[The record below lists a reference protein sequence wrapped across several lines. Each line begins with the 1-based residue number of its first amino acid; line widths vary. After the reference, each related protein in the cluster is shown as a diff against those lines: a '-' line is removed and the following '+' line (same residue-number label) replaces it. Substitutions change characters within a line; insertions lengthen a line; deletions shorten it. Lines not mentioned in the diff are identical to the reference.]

1 MGMGKT
7 VRKVTMSKN
16 YLMDPVAS
24 ALKVWTNNNCDLAA
38 NGALMRTSVLG
49 IINYFNITQVII
61 QTLDIALATH
71 IDPRCAA
78 SCIAQTSAIA
88 LMLQGVNE
96 EIAIR
101 TAKDISKALLPKY
114 VSELQRYLSNKS
126 NAQVMKKFREKLNEF
141 DVESLNKYLDAE
153 FEDLIPLDD
162 KNMGYTYIC
171 LGCSFW
177 AARQNNWIDAIQ
189 RIVLEGGDAD
199 TNAAVA
205 GALLGCKIGYNNLPQ
220 NLIAELRHKDWY
232 HEKVIK
238 LLKTMERNHHYYLNY
253 YNLIV

>member
-1 MGMGKT
+1 
-7 VRKVTMSKN
+7 
-16 YLMDPVAS
+16 
-24 ALKVWTNNNCDLAA
+24 
-38 NGALMRTSVLG
+38 MRTSVLG

-177 AARQNNWIDAIQ
+177 AARQNN
-189 RIVLEGGDAD
+189 
-199 TNAAVA
+199 
-205 GALLGCKIGYNNLPQ
+205 
-220 NLIAELRHKDWY
+220 
-232 HEKVIK
+232 
-238 LLKTMERNHHYYLNY
+238 
-253 YNLIV
+253 